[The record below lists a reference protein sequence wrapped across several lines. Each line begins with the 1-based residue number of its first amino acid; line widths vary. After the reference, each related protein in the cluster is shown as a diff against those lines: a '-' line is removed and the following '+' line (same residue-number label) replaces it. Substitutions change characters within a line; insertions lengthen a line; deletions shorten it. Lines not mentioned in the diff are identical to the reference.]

1 MIGLI
6 FISRIRANSPLLISS
21 ICVMAGESE
30 EVSEREKD
38 SEKERMRESEKERI
52 SEQENK
58 RER

>member
-38 SEKERMRESEKERI
+38 SEKERI
-52 SEQENK
+52 SEQERKIEN
-58 RER
+58 EIE

>member
-38 SEKERMRESEKERI
+38 SEKERI